1 MTRRPLLLDF
11 LPDRVA
17 VAAWAYLFRGRVK
30 DCAALYSAAPLR
42 HARHIRMDLLPGDV
56 ISDCIAF
63 TGVHEPDLTRRV
75 VELAKA
81 GGTMVEIGANL
92 GYFTLLWAGLR
103 DDNRCVA
110 VEASPRNV
118 ALLQTNIAANKLDAR
133 VQLIPCA
140 AGRAAGSLRFDPGP
154 ADQTGWGG
162 FAPAGSTGIDVDV
175 IRVDT
180 VVPSTTPIA
189 LLKVDIE
196 GADAWALEGCDALL
210 KSGAVREVWFEQNK
224 PRMEALGI
232 PVDAAQT
239 YLRSVGYE
247 TTPQSDPNA
256 PLVEWSA
263 VPVRR
268 GSASTSASR

>member
-1 MTRRPLLLDF
+1 MTRRPYLLDM
-11 LPDRVA
+11 LPDRAA
-17 VAAWAYLFRGRVK
+17 VAAWAYLYRGRVK
-30 DCAALYSAAPLR
+30 NCAPLYSQAPLR
-42 HARHIRMDLLPGDV
+42 HARHIRMDLLQGDV

-63 TGVHEPDLTRRV
+63 TGVHEPGLTRRV
-75 VELAKA
+75 VELARA

-92 GYFTLLWAGLR
+92 GYFSLLWAGLR

-118 ALLQTNIAANKLDAR
+118 SLLERNIAANGLGAR
-133 VQLIPCA
+133 VQLIPYA
-140 AGRAAGSLRFDPGP
+140 AGRSAGCVRFDPGP
-154 ADQTGWGG
+154 LDQTGWGG
-162 FAPAGSTGIDVDV
+162 FAPEGAPGIDVDV
-175 IRVDT
+175 VRVDSI
-180 VVPSTTPIA
+180 VPRTTRIA

-210 KSGAVREVWFEQNK
+210 KSGAVGEVWFEQNK

-239 YLRSVGYE
+239 YLRSVGYKA
-247 TTPQSDPNA
+247 TPQGDQDA

-263 VPVRR
+263 VPERS
-268 GSASTSASR
+268 GAPAHA

>member
-1 MTRRPLLLDF
+1 MTRRPFLLDL
-11 LPDRVA
+11 LPDRAA
-17 VAAWAYLFRGRVK
+17 VAAWAYLFRGRIK
-30 DCAALYSAAPLR
+30 NCAPLYTAAPLR
-42 HARHIRMDLLPGDV
+42 YARHIRMDLLQGDV

-75 VELAKA
+75 VELARA

-92 GYFTLLWAGLR
+92 GYFSLLWAGLR

-118 ALLQTNIAANKLDAR
+118 ALLKRNIAVNGLDAR
-133 VQLIPCA
+133 VQLVPTA

-154 ADQTGWGG
+154 TDQTGWGG
-162 FAPAGSTGIDVDV
+162 FAPQGATGIDVDV
-175 IRVDT
+175 IRVDSI
-180 VVPSTTPIA
+180 VSSTTPIA

-210 KSGAVREVWFEQNK
+210 RAGTVGEVWFEQNK

-232 PVDAAQT
+232 PLDAAQT
-239 YLRSVGYE
+239 YLRSRGY
-247 TTPQSDPNA
+247 TPTPQSDPDA
-256 PLVEWSA
+256 LLVEWSA
-263 VPVRR
+263 VPERR
-268 GSASTSASR
+268 TRT